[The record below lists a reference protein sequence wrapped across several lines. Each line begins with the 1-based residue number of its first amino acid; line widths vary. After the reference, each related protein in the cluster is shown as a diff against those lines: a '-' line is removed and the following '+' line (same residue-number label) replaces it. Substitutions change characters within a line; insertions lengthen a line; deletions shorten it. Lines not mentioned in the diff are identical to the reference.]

1 MKRLVLSVV
10 LCAVLAPAA
19 HLRAELIYAVTTTN
33 VLLSFDSATP
43 GTVTTIAA
51 ITGLQAGENILGIDL
66 RPATGQLYGLGSTS
80 RLYTISPVTGTAT
93 QVGSAGAFTLTGTAF
108 GFDFNPVVDRIRVVS
123 NADQNLRLNPNDGTL
138 TAIDTNLAFAAG
150 DPNQGANPNVVA
162 LAYTNNFA
170 GAGSTTLFGID
181 DGIDSL
187 VRQGSPTGTP
197 VSPNT
202 GQLFTIGPLG
212 FPISALG
219 VGFDISGVTG
229 VAYAAF
235 GTVGGNVI
243 STINLAT
250 GAMAPPIG
258 IGTALVVLDITVG
271 VQGVPVT
278 PTPTPT
284 STATATAT
292 DTPTPSLTATP
303 TGTPTATPTAT
314 GTPTST
320 ATATP
325 TSTLTPTVPAI
336 ATATP
341 TVVPP
346 TPTFT
351 LGPGGPAAQ
360 VPTLSGPALLAMV
373 LLLGLV
379 GYFVLR
385 ATAGS

>member
-170 GAGSTTLFGID
+170 GAGS
-181 DGIDSL
+181 
-187 VRQGSPTGTP
+187 
-197 VSPNT
+197 
-202 GQLFTIGPLG
+202 
-212 FPISALG
+212 
-219 VGFDISGVTG
+219 
-229 VAYAAF
+229 
-235 GTVGGNVI
+235 
-243 STINLAT
+243 
-250 GAMAPPIG
+250 
-258 IGTALVVLDITVG
+258 
-271 VQGVPVT
+271 
-278 PTPTPT
+278 
-284 STATATAT
+284 
-292 DTPTPSLTATP
+292 
-303 TGTPTATPTAT
+303 
-314 GTPTST
+314 
-320 ATATP
+320 
-325 TSTLTPTVPAI
+325 
-336 ATATP
+336 
-341 TVVPP
+341 
-346 TPTFT
+346 
-351 LGPGGPAAQ
+351 
-360 VPTLSGPALLAMV
+360 
-373 LLLGLV
+373 
-379 GYFVLR
+379 
-385 ATAGS
+385 